1 MREALHFLRVSL
13 PSTIDI
19 QEHLNAACDTV
30 MGDPTQIHQVIMNLS
45 TNAAEALGSKPGTIE
60 VTLANTRLEEN
71 RVLPDMRPGQ
81 YLQLTVRDT
90 GSGMTDEVV
99 ERAFEPFF
107 STKDTSKSSGMG
119 LAVVHGIV
127 KSHGGTITVESKK
140 NKGSRFTVYFPVVD
154 KSEQERTSER
164 ETPGESRGRRQR
176 VLLVDDESLVLM
188 SVQRALE
195 RLGYEVDAVKDGPDA
210 LEVFCED
217 PDSFDVVITDQ
228 TMPKMTGAELA
239 EELLHI
245 RPDIPVILSTGFS
258 ETISEQEAKAMGVRD
273 LLMKPAT
280 TKDLDAVIRR
290 ATGKQ
295 A

>member
-1 MREALHFLRVSL
+1 M
-13 PSTIDI
+13 
-19 QEHLNAACDTV
+19 
-30 MGDPTQIHQVIMNLS
+30 
-45 TNAAEALGSKPGTIE
+45 
-60 VTLANTRLEEN
+60 
-71 RVLPDMRPGQ
+71 
-81 YLQLTVRDT
+81 T
-90 GSGMTDEVV
+90 GEVV